1 MEGGREG
8 EVLETNFNMFPRHDL
23 NAAAEA
29 AEEDEMSAFKCVL
42 VKCGN
47 KLEFQ

>member
-1 MEGGREG
+1 MERGGRQE
-8 EVLETNFNMFPRHDL
+8 EALETNFNMFPRHDL
-23 NAAAEA
+23 TA
-29 AEEDEMSAFKCVL
+29 AEEGEMSAFKCVL